1 VQSNPLI
8 FWESWEG
15 PPVAD
20 LAREELLLEAAGG
33 GEPHLLVYSWASP
46 ALVLGYGQNPERG
59 VDLDACRRLRIPVL
73 RRASGGTG
81 VLHHADLSL
90 SLALPAAH
98 PWARGIGS
106 LYDGFVEALRS
117 AVASLGIPC
126 ERARALAPRP
136 RARSPICFEDQRTES
151 LLLGGRKVLGCA
163 QVRRASSVLVH
174 GTLLL
179 GLDVPLQAAVFGVQ
193 PERIAAAMAAL
204 PPPAPPA
211 PALARICARSLARA
225 LGVALE
231 DAAAPPG
238 LPEALAARQTD
249 PRWVLRG

>member
-1 VQSNPLI
+1 VGSNSLI
-8 FWESWEG
+8 SWESW
-15 PPVAD
+15 VAHPFQD
-20 LAREELLLEAAGG
+20 LAREELLLRAAEAGR
-33 GEPHLLVYSWASP
+33 PHLFAYAWPSP
-46 ALVLGYGQNPERG
+46 ALVLGYGQDLRGG
-59 VDLDACRRLRIPVL
+59 VDLPACERLGIPVL

-81 VLHHADLSL
+81 VLHHASLSL

-126 ERARALAPRP
+126 DRARALAPRP
-136 RARSPICFEDQRTES
+136 RGRSPICFEDQRTES

-163 QVRRASSVLVH
+163 QIRRTSSVLVH

-193 PERIAAAMAAL
+193 PERIAAAMTAL
-204 PPPAPPA
+204 PPPAPAA

-238 LPEALAARQTD
+238 LPESLAARRTD
-249 PRWVLRG
+249 PRWVLLG